1 MSRKHK
7 LGLIAAIV
15 LFASVSVFTLKGHPF
30 GAAGADERLEDPAS
44 IRARAEAFASGYLK
58 ETLES
63 VSIDQMELVDLRYQP
78 AVTELTTSVTTGFYS
93 TDPEDVW
100 VLAWERG
107 GVANVTTGQ
116 DDGTAVLVLVL
127 RNGTG
132 EVLSA
137 TAGIR
142 QPEEQALARGP
153 LPQFR
158 QVFGPP
164 PVAPDKE

>member
-1 MSRKHK
+1 MNRRHK
-7 LGLIAAIV
+7 VRLIAAIIV
-15 LFASVSVFTLKGHPF
+15 FASIGVFAWKGHPF
-30 GAAGADERLEDPAS
+30 GAASANERLENQAS
-44 IRARAEAFASGYLK
+44 IRARAETFASDYLK
-58 ETLES
+58 ETLGS
-63 VSIDQMELVDLRYQP
+63 VSLDQMELVDLRYEP
-78 AVTELTTSVTTGFYS
+78 GVTELTTSITTGFYS
-93 TDPEDVW
+93 TEFEDIW

-153 LPQFR
+153 LPHFR

-164 PVAPDKE
+164 PMAPDRE